1 MNSVIYSY
9 NVNRRSLTD
18 TEKHC
23 LKGRDEVIS
32 SLSPR
37 ELKQLYCAD
46 FQFQNGDTFVLTPNQ
61 VDLTSAIAI
70 E

>member
-1 MNSVIYSY
+1 MIYSY
-9 NVNRRSLTD
+9 RVKKRNLTD

-23 LKGRDEVIS
+23 LRGRDEVIS

-37 ELKQLYCAD
+37 ELKQFYCAD
-46 FQFQNGDTFVLTPNQ
+46 FQFTNGDTFVLQPKD
-61 VDLTSAIAI
+61 VDLISVIAI